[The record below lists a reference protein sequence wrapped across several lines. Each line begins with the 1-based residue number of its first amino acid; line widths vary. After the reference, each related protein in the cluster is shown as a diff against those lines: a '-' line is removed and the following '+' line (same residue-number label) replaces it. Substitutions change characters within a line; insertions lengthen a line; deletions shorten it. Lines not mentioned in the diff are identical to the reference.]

1 MTVTYVAFT
10 ILAATQAT
18 TRDSVL
24 ADGIRLAAMEPAAAL
39 ARFEAV
45 LGRDSL
51 DVVANWRGAIAGSDV
66 ALPLTQKAVRAKRDS
81 VLARAQMTARR
92 AVRLAPNN
100 PQALFSLGLVLG
112 NTALTK
118 GTRERVRMATEIRSL
133 ALRAVAAD
141 SNHDGA
147 QHLLGRWNY
156 EVMKLSGIE
165 RFIAKSILGG
175 GVFGQASWEEARRR
189 LERAVTLDSTRIYH
203 HLDLARVLAARKETT
218 AALRELRRI
227 TELPDRVAAD
237 TTYRR
242 EAVEMLAKLVS
253 SKR

>member
-1 MTVTYVAFT
+1 MAEG
-10 ILAATQAT
+10 L
-18 TRDSVL
+18 
-24 ADGIRLAAMEPAAAL
+24 RLAAMKPAEAVLSFDAAL
-39 ARFEAV
+39 A
-45 LGRDSL
+45 LDSL
-51 DVVANWRGAIAGSDV
+51 DVEANWRAAIARSDI
-66 ALPLTQKAVRAKRDS
+66 ALPLRQKSNRSRRDS
-81 VLARAQMTARR
+81 LLAQAQENARR
-92 AVRLAPNN
+92 GVRQAPNDPN
-100 PQALFSLGLVLG
+100 TLFALGMVLG
-112 NTALTK
+112 NTALNK
-118 GTRERVRMATEIRSL
+118 GIKEKVRMSTEIRSL

-203 HLDLARVLAARKETT
+203 RLDLARVLAARKETT
-218 AALRELRRI
+218 AARRELQRI
-227 TELPDRVAAD
+227 NELPNRVAAD

-242 EAVEMLAKLVS
+242 EAVEMLEKL